1 MSHYL
6 LLTHQPYESQGANCV
21 DFILWFQVQAIGG
34 AIRLCHK
41 VKPGKDE
48 EVTAYI
54 SLAVMELVSKGFLE
68 KVGYVSY

>member
-1 MSHYL
+1 M
-6 LLTHQPYESQGANCV
+6 